1 MNRTRSVALA
11 IGLAATLAGPGL
23 APVLATYP
31 GAENGRIAFGQRFA
45 AGSSNIFSVLPDGTG
60 LRQLTAGSHNH
71 LCAAYSP
78 DGRQIAYCSD
88 VSGSFEIWTMKQNGM
103 KQRQLTHLDAF
114 AIFPDISPDGSKI
127 AFLGAV
133 GSDPSDEVYVV
144 DATTGGGLTKLTDCP
159 GVDTFCINDYPVW
172 SPDGQRILFIHG
184 EQFDADG
191 NPLDEQVWV
200 MDANGSHKQQLTF
213 DNRVKDQVPDWS
225 PDGSK
230 IAYQS
235 GGFGDGQIW
244 VMNANGSGQHQLTG
258 CGPSDP
264 SPCAIG
270 DDFGTAWSPDGTK
283 IAFLRDFQSLGTRNR
298 PVYVMNADGSDQ
310 HQLVPGTG
318 LQAVPAWQP
327 RGVGAGD

>member
-45 AGSSNIFSVLPDGTG
+45 DGSSNIFSVLPDGTG

-71 LCAAYSP
+71 LCAAY
-78 DGRQIAYCSD
+78 
-88 VSGSFEIWTMKQNGM
+88 
-103 KQRQLTHLDAF
+103 
-114 AIFPDISPDGSKI
+114 SPDGSKI

-244 VMNANGSGQHQLTG
+244 VMNDNGSG
-258 CGPSDP
+258 
-264 SPCAIG
+264 
-270 DDFGTAWSPDGTK
+270 
-283 IAFLRDFQSLGTRNR
+283 
-298 PVYVMNADGSDQ
+298 Q